1 MRLTKLFLL
10 LLLLLPA
17 GVANAN
23 TESPDTIALQR
34 VESHKNQK
42 VRGEH
47 MVEFNFVGDLPE
59 SSDTIYRNVLGWVD
73 NLLTLNPETEQ
84 TGEELLSAKEMVAKH
99 QKAFIKDSKADI
111 IEMCKYMEEED
122 NAPRLSFS
130 YDITISVAHETK
142 KYITFRA
149 ETYFYTGGAHGGQAF
164 AYATFQ
170 KDNGALLTWDDLFL
184 QNKKSTLS
192 SLIVFG
198 LQKYFGVPSYADMKE
213 RLIIDQEYTRNT
225 FPLPAGNP
233 GLLSDGV
240 RVQYASYEIAPYAA
254 GSPMT
259 TIPYAKLRGCWT
271 QKALN
276 LLK

>member
-17 GVANAN
+17 GAANAN
-23 TESPDTIALQR
+23 TATPDTIALQR
-34 VESHKNQK
+34 VESHKTQK

-47 MVEFNFVGDLPE
+47 TVEFKFVGDLPQ
-59 SSDTIYRNVLGWVD
+59 SSDTIYRNALVWVN
-73 NLLTLNPETEQ
+73 NLLTLNPEAEKIDCAQ
-84 TGEELLSAKEMVAKH
+84 LSAKQMVEKH

-142 KYITFRA
+142 KFITFRA

-271 QKALN
+271 KKALN